1 MKNLIFFC
9 MLFLGMAVAPDVGA
23 QTRGSMGADTLTV
36 SSAVDTIYLYVAD
49 VDLADAKV
57 LSRYDEL
64 ELYIRLDSLSGAA
77 GGTLTIE
84 YTYADSPTEI
94 GAEWFT
100 AAPATSL
107 FKYMNGA
114 TEVSAT
120 STSAY
125 SFTTNGTRSS
135 LVWRDNDFKASYA
148 RARFVVASSTQ
159 SDRMRGWFG
168 CEMTD

>member
-1 MKNLIFFC
+1 MKHLLIF
-9 MLFLGMAVAPDVGA
+9 LFALFAFNGLQA
-23 QTRGSMGADTLTV
+23 QTRGSMGEDTLTV
-36 SSAVDTIYLYVAD
+36 AGAVDTTYLYVAD

-57 LSRYDEL
+57 LSRFDEL
-64 ELYIRLDSLSGAA
+64 ELHIRLDSLSGAA

-107 FKYMNGA
+107 FTYMNGA
-114 TEVSAT
+114 TATTST

-125 SFTTNGTRSS
+125 SFTTNGTRTI
-135 LVWRDNDFKASYA
+135 LVWRDNDFKATYA
-148 RARFVVASSTQ
+148 RARYVVASSTQ
-159 SDRMRGWFG
+159 SIRMRGWYG
-168 CEMTD
+168 IE

>member
-1 MKNLIFFC
+1 MKNLIFLLA
-9 MLFLGMAVAPDVGA
+9 LFGLFMVTDLSA
-23 QTRGSMGADTLTV
+23 QTRGYIGTDTLTV

-57 LSRYDEL
+57 LSRFDEL
-64 ELYIRLDSLSGAA
+64 ELHIRLDSLSGAT

-107 FKYMNGA
+107 FTYMNGSTA
-114 TEVSAT
+114 TTAT

-125 SFTTNGTRSS
+125 SFTVNGTRSI
-135 LVWRDNDFKASYA
+135 LVWRDDNFKATYA
-148 RARFVVASSTQ
+148 RARYVCPSSSQ
-159 SDRMRGWFG
+159 STRMRGWYG
-168 CEMTD
+168 LE

>member
-1 MKNLIFFC
+1 MKNLIFLLAIFGV
-9 MLFLGMAVAPDVGA
+9 MLTADLSA
-23 QTRGSMGADTLTV
+23 QTKGSMGADTLTV
-36 SSAVDTIYLYVAD
+36 SGAIDTIYLYVAD
-49 VDLADAKV
+49 VDLADAKD
-57 LSRYDEL
+57 LTRFDEL
-64 ELYIRLDSLSGAA
+64 ELYIRIDSLSGAA

-107 FKYMNGA
+107 FTYMNGS
-114 TEVSAT
+114 TVTRAT
-120 STSAY
+120 STTAY
-125 SFTTNGTRSS
+125 TFTTNGTMSS
-135 LVWRDNDFKASYA
+135 LVWQDNNFKAAHA

-168 CEMTD
+168 LE